1 MKLPM
6 NKLLRLLLVVLA
18 GGTGFT
24 LGRAAEGE
32 ILSPTARQQALENAR
47 KLLAPHEIAAPA
59 ADPFHSDAYN
69 ELVKGAGKTPVTT
82 GTGGATNP
90 STSTGPRTSRDQL
103 QAISAGL
110 KPSGYIVLGGQPTL
124 LFGQKR
130 VKAGGSVTITF
141 EGTEY
146 TVEITS
152 IVSPNFTLRLNREEF
167 TRPIK

>member
-1 MKLPM
+1 M

-18 GGTGFT
+18 GGLGFS
-24 LGRAAEGE
+24 LARAAEGE
-32 ILSPTARQQALENAR
+32 ILSPTSRQQALDNAR
-47 KLLAPHEIAAPA
+47 KLLAPREVAAPS
-59 ADPFHSDAYN
+59 ADPFHSETFN
-69 ELVKGAGKTPVTT
+69 EMV
-82 GTGGATNP
+82 GGAAVTAP
-90 STSTGPRTSRDQL
+90 GTTASTPANTATPTGPRTGRDQL
-103 QAISAGL
+103 QAIAAGL

-130 VKAGGSVTITF
+130 VKAGGSVTISF